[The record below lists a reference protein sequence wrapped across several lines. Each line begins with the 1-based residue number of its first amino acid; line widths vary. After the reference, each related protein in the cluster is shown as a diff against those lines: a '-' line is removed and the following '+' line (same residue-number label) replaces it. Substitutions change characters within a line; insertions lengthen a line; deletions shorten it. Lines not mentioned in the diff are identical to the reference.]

1 MILRRITQHVR
12 DQNWTAI
19 GIDFVIVVVGVFLGI
34 QVSNWDAA
42 QADKARGHAY
52 LERIRDDLASDVAAI
67 RARIP
72 FNAAVAAYGDQALA
86 YLESGEEERDG
97 DWSTVL
103 AFFQAS
109 QLFPFSQNNATYDE
123 LRSAG
128 ELRLIGNQEL
138 RSALAEYYVTGS
150 GMQYDFI
157 SRHVPD
163 YRETIRGLM
172 PSVVTD
178 HVWEHCHEEQGLS
191 YQRLLACDSPIS
203 DEEVQAA
210 LADFLSEP
218 ELKAQLRSWMSTLAT
233 LQTLLA
239 TNEAGAR
246 DLAARIER
254 ELQR

>member
-12 DQNWTAI
+12 EQNWTAI

-34 QVSNWDAA
+34 QVSNWNAA
-42 QADKARGHAY
+42 QADNARAHDY
-52 LERIRDDLASDVAAI
+52 LERIHDDLASDVAAI

-72 FNAAVAAYGDQALA
+72 FNA
-86 YLESGEEERDG
+86 YLESGEEERNG

-239 TNEAGAR
+239 TNQAGAR